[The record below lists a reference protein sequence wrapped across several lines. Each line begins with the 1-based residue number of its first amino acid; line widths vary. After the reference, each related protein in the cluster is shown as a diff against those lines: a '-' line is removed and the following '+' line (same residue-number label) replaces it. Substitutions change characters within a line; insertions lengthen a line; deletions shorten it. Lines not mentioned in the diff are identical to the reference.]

1 MHLSFALFRQ
11 RATAAALY
19 APLTELMQAL
29 GQKRLGYG
37 VVVDKTYANGELT
50 HEGKGIRRPALEAG
64 LADGSIVSFNLGK
77 GQLMSD
83 PDMAFAHVNDARHGG
98 ANVQVHL
105 PLAWL
110 GLNALGQALPDA
122 DATVAL
128 SSQHVQRLLNE
139 VLQLAQPECGWQH
152 ITPNAARGVTHA
164 QGAVSLLPH
173 EVVCDSGYWG
183 QQTWTQPR
191 MLFALNWLSPA
202 MLAALPSPQTNPQAT
217 VQAAHSSH
225 SQASLGQRLQALL
238 GADALQAISPT
249 LTRVAVPADQLNA
262 INDSLGREG
271 RLACWRA

>member
-1 MHLSFALFRQ
+1 MHLSLALFRQ
-11 RATAAALY
+11 RASAAALY
-19 APLTELMQAL
+19 ASLTELMHAL
-29 GQKRLGYG
+29 GQKRLSYG

-191 MLFALNWLSPA
+191 MLFALNWLSPT
-202 MLAALPSPQTNPQAT
+202 MLAAPAPGHAPDAAAVSPR
-217 VQAAHSSH
+217 AHI
-225 SQASLGQRLQALL
+225 SLGERLQALL
-238 GADALQAISPT
+238 GADALQPVSPT
-249 LTRVAVPADQLNA
+249 LTRVAVPTERLTA
-262 INDSLGREG
+262 INDTLGQEG
-271 RLACWRA
+271 RLACWRAP